1 MKYDLIK
8 PINKNYSTVEQIL
21 TNRNI
26 PKEEIPTY
34 LNTNW
39 ENVASPEAF
48 GSELLHNA
56 ATELFYAVHYNTDT
70 FLIVDADCDGF
81 TSSALLYNYLY
92 DVFPTWATAHLHY
105 LLHDSKQ
112 HGLSDHIQFL
122 EEGRLASGK
131 PFLILMPDAGSNDTN
146 ECKKLNKLNCSIVIL
161 DHHICDRENPYAIII
176 NNQNSDYPNKELSG
190 VGVTW
195 QFCRYLDKLL
205 DQNYANNYLD
215 LVALGDTADMMSL
228 TSIETKYLIQEGL
241 KEENIH
247 NPFMSYMIDK
257 NRYSI
262 GDTVTPNGI
271 AFYVAPMINAIV
283 RSGTEE
289 EKELIFESMLKS
301 KAFEK
306 IPSTKRG
313 HKQGDMET
321 VVEQAIR
328 VATNVKARQTKAQD
342 AGMELLEKMIDAR
355 GLLAHKVLLF
365 LLEPG
370 QIDKNIAGLVAN
382 KLMAK
387 YQRPCCIL
395 TKVTDSDPDVAP
407 WDDTVEVCSF
417 QGSARGCDKVGVTE
431 FKDICEATG
440 VIMYATGHQ
449 GAFGLGIRD
458 DNIPAFIE
466 KTDIALADMPD
477 ETVYYVD
484 YIWTEKDVEE
494 QAILNIAELKSLWGK
509 DLDEPLIAIQN
520 LRVTPDMV
528 TIYEKNGK
536 HTLKIQMHNDVCL
549 MLFQATEEDC
559 LKLQTNNTGY
569 IDLDIIAKCNKN
581 EWMGN
586 ITPQLFIEDYNILD
600 SNKYFF

>member
-1 MKYDLIK
+1 MKYSLIK
-8 PINKNYSTVEQIL
+8 PINPTYSPIEQIL

-26 PKEEIPTY
+26 PKEKIPSY
-34 LNTNW
+34 LNTTW
-39 ENVASPEAF
+39 ENIAPPEAF
-48 GSELLHNA
+48 GSELLHSA
-56 ATELFYAVHYNTDT
+56 AIELFYAVHYNTDT

-92 DVFPTWATAHLHY
+92 DIFPTWAAAHLHY

-131 PFLILMPDAGSNDTN
+131 PFLILIPDAGSNDTN
-146 ECKKLNKLNCSIVIL
+146 ECKKLNELNCSIIIL
-161 DHHICDRENPYAIII
+161 DHHICDKENPYAIII
-176 NNQNSDYPNKELSG
+176 NNQNSNYPNKELSG

-215 LVALGDTADMMSL
+215 LVAVGDVADMMSL
-228 TSIETKYLIQEGL
+228 TSFETKHLIQEGL

-247 NPFMSYMIDK
+247 NPFMAYMIDK

-262 GDTVTPNGI
+262 GDQVTPNGI

-289 EKELIFESMLKS
+289 EKELIFESMLQS

-321 VVEQAIR
+321 IVEQAIR

-342 AGMELLEKMIDAR
+342 AGIELLESMIETR

-387 YQRPCCIL
+387 YQRPCCVL
-395 TKVTDSDPDVAP
+395 TKVIDSDPNIVP
-407 WDDTVEVCSF
+407 WNDTVEVCSF

-431 FKDICEATG
+431 FKDLCEATG

-466 KTDIALADMPD
+466 KTDIALADMPN
-477 ETVYYVD
+477 EPVYYTD
-484 YIWTEKDVEE
+484 YIWTENDIQG
-494 QAILNIAELKSLWGK
+494 QAILDIAELKSLWGK
-509 DLDEPLIAIQN
+509 DLDEPLIAIKN

-528 TIYEKNGK
+528 AIYEKNGK
-536 HTLKIQMHNDVCL
+536 NTIKIQTHNDICL
-549 MLFQATEEDC
+549 MLFQATEDDC
-559 LKLQTNNTGY
+559 NKLQINNTGY
-569 IDLDIIAKCNKN
+569 LDLDIIAKCNKN

-586 ITPQLFIEDYNILD
+586 ITPQLFIEKYEIID